1 MKNKL
6 KTPRKFNGMFMQ
18 TLKAR
23 FRGSNNKGL
32 FQAYLVYE
40 FDVKVNISKLPL
52 VVYFKDYF
60 EKLLLLKL
68 LV

>member
-1 MKNKL
+1 MNK
-6 KTPRKFNGMFMQ
+6 KTPRKIKGLLMQ
-18 TLKAR
+18 PLKAR

-40 FDVKVNISKLPL
+40 FDVKVNISKLAL
-52 VVYFKDYF
+52 VVYFKDYL